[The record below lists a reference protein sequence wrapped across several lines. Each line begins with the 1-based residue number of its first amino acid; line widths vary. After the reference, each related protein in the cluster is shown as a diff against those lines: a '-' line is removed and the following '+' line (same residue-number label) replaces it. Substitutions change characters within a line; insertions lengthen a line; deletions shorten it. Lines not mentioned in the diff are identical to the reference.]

1 MPVFFALFNVLQNK
15 IPEGAH
21 FYSVF
26 ASLADSPAT
35 AVATLGWAASW
46 AYILFDVAFG
56 VLTLV
61 PMLLNNM
68 QADSQQAS
76 MTKTMG
82 IVMAVMMMWFGWS
95 APIGVVLYYVT
106 SSAWGVVQ
114 QVFITRKVL
123 EKAKHDE
130 EERMKNQPIA
140 VDVVRK
146 ERKARPHKKA

>member
-1 MPVFFALFNVLQNK
+1 
-15 IPEGAH
+15 
-21 FYSVF
+21 
-26 ASLADSPAT
+26 
-35 AVATLGWAASW
+35 
-46 AYILFDVAFG
+46 
-56 VLTLV
+56 
-61 PMLLNNM
+61 
-68 QADSQQAS
+68 